1 MAKELPYFKF
11 EPDQWENG
19 TIQMCSKA
27 QKGLFIDLCSVYWS
41 RLGELPY
48 ALALQKHCNGDA
60 SELQALIDN
69 DIIGLVN
76 NQIIIEF
83 LDEQLD
89 EFQKTSDKR
98 RDAANKRWNKDA
110 NALQLQS
117 KSNAIREDEIKE
129 DKIKE
134 EVEDVKFS
142 FRKSLYELGIDKTL
156 VDDFLAN
163 RKLKKLANT
172 KTAFEMLLIEFG
184 KTNQEIN
191 SLMTHIVS
199 KGWGSFKNSWL
210 ENDTKFS
217 GKQTNE
223 TATVYKPSQK
233 SKSSLDQ
240 LRAEE
245 EAYQN
250 QLRNAK

>member
-117 KSNAIREDEIKE
+117 KSNAIREEKRREEKRINIEFDLFWDLYEKKVNRVKSEKKWLSLKDKEREAIIDFIPRYKKNQPDPQFRKDPMTFLNNRSWEDEIIGESKKE
-129 DKIKE
+129 VGANFNDKA
-134 EVEDVKFS
+134 
-142 FRKSLYELGIDKTL
+142 LY
-156 VDDFLAN
+156 
-163 RKLKKLANT
+163 
-172 KTAFEMLLIEFG
+172 
-184 KTNQEIN
+184 
-191 SLMTHIVS
+191 
-199 KGWGSFKNSWL
+199 
-210 ENDTKFS
+210 
-217 GKQTNE
+217 QT
-223 TATVYKPSQK
+223 YCQ
-233 SKSSLDQ
+233 
-240 LRAEE
+240 
-245 EAYQN
+245 
-250 QLRNAK
+250 